1 MTSHPTM
8 RFGDVVVVFEGRRRI
23 AWSRTGFAGWTPVAL
38 WPDSRHGAAIRRRI
52 AVREPVLV
60 VVEAP
65 ETTVTVLSDQLAAAP
80 PAVLALA
87 ERDVEVAD
95 LRIPAFDWLPEDLRS
110 RGLAFLRSNAERAR
124 RVPAALLAPVVL
136 DDAAG
141 HVRFLHVMR
150 PWEQLE
156 RDLDAIAELAFGAS
170 LRAAA

>member
-1 MTSHPTM
+1 M

-23 AWSRTGFAGWTPVAL
+23 AWSRTGFAEWTPVAI
-38 WPDSRHGAAIRRRI
+38 WPDSRNGAAIRRRI

-65 ETTVTVLSDQLAAAP
+65 EAAVTILADQLAAAP
-80 PAVLALA
+80 PAVAALA
-87 ERDVEVAD
+87 ERDGEVAD
-95 LRIPAFDWLPEDLRS
+95 VRIPAFDWLPEDLRS
-110 RGLAFLRSNAERAR
+110 RGLAFLRSNAERAQR
-124 RVPAALLAPVVL
+124 IPAPLLPPVVL
-136 DDAAG
+136 EESAG

-156 RDLDAIAELAFGAS
+156 RDLDAIAELAFGTS